1 MQLLKCVHNKC
12 SVCDIIFQSAV
23 HHVNWKTSEH
33 EGPPTFATRHFP
45 HCIAFIATS
54 TVIAIQGLKV
64 IPKLRNCATVL
75 QHFLYFGGTLLR
87 WSNLI
92 TKVWCVT
99 QLQTQFW
106 FEPFVRSER
115 ISFRL
120 IVPTTATSLTYF
132 FNSARKRVGIGFL
145 GSHLFPTMLT
155 VAYFYHILYIHWVAT
170 FPSSTSFQW
179 FH

>member
-64 IPKLRNCATVL
+64 IPKLRNCATML
-75 QHFLYFGGTLLR
+75 QHFLHFGETLLR

-99 QLQTQFW
+99 RLQTQFW
-106 FEPFVRSER
+106 LSTFFYPHRILLAIFWSFSIFSKFLEYFV
-115 ISFRL
+115 
-120 IVPTTATSLTYF
+120 
-132 FNSARKRVGIGFL
+132 NFL
-145 GSHLFPTMLT
+145 NQNYVRNFC
-155 VAYFYHILYIHWVAT
+155 
-170 FPSSTSFQW
+170 
-179 FH
+179 